1 MSSPPN
7 QQLLLGLADRCR
19 FEVWRAEVRALAAMW
34 DQDGG
39 YDPNEDI
46 ASNKLSYGS
55 TIDGLT
61 SLAATLTGDN
71 AEVVTQAIEA
81 EADALFRQAR
91 SDHETCPELEVP
103 SRATLRA
110 LALTGLIRRALGV
123 DLDATKGP
131 KTDVTLVVDAADPDA
146 ATNPDGVALADGST
160 RVLLC
165 DAAIHAL
172 IVDSLGVPLDHGRH
186 VRWAQ
191 EAQRRAAKC
200 RDGGCVY
207 PGCGSRVAWC
217 DVHHCLH
224 WDGEGVTDLCNL
236 VCLCRTHHGVVHRK
250 GWAVTVDADGWAIFI
265 PPSGQAFWGQRHGRQ
280 REGPP
285 PDPTGW
291 PDHNPTNR
299 PPASRSGRSS
309 PPAATTAPRTPSC
322 RPRPAS
328 SP

>member
-1 MSSPPN
+1 
-7 QQLLLGLADRCR
+7 
-19 FEVWRAEVRALAAMW
+19 MW

-46 ASNKLSYGS
+46 ASNRLSYGS

-91 SDHETCPELEVP
+91 SDHEQCPELEVP

-123 DLDATKGP
+123 DLDATKAP
-131 KTDVTLVVDAADPDA
+131 KTDVTLVVDAVDPGA
-146 ATNPDGVALADGST
+146 ATNPDGVALADGSS

-165 DAAIHAL
+165 DPAIHAL

-191 EAQRRAAKC
+191 EGQRRAAKC

-250 GWAVTVDADGWAIFI
+250 GWRVTVDADGWAIFI

-285 PDPTGW
+285 PDPTDW
-291 PDHNPTNR
+291 TDRQPDEQTTGKPVGSFIAPGRYHRTEDPLVQAEARQLTLNR
-299 PPASRSGRSS
+299 LADLIPSG
-309 PPAATTAPRTPSC
+309 T
-322 RPRPAS
+322 
-328 SP
+328 